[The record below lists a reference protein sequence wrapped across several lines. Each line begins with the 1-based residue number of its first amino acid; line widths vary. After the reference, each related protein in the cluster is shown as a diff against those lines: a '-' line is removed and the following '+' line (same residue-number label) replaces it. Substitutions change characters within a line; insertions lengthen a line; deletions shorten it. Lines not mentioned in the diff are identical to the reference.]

1 MTDRSSEDQLF
12 THIAWRLVPLLI
24 AIFLVAYIDRAN
36 IGFAKLQMLS
46 SLRMSE
52 ASYGFASSLFFIGYL
67 VCEVPSNLL
76 MHRFGARR
84 WISRIMLTWGVA
96 TLLLAWTPSALA
108 FQILRFLLGAAEAG
122 LYPGIILY
130 LGMWFPERQRTGI
143 VGLLTLGSSMGN
155 MLGSLIGGFSLELH
169 GVAGLAGWQWVFLTT
184 GTPALLLTFVTLY
197 CLPDGPSSA
206 NFLTAREKDVVES
219 RLRAD
224 PPAARLAGG
233 DGWSLAAL
241 VTVALFSVG
250 YGTISI
256 AIYGIAYWLPT
267 LVKGFGVT
275 SSVNGMLN
283 MIPWFITSLMLLWL
297 PRRLKTP
304 RRVLTAAFC
313 AALLGIL
320 CFVASVGPFSNAV
333 RFAAL
338 SLGAPCLY
346 LMIPCFWALPPR
358 LLPASFMKG
367 AGGAAALAVI
377 AAGSSVGGFLAQN
390 IMPWVG
396 KVTGSTSAP
405 MLVPAVSLLLLGTG
419 ALVVW
424 VRLGLAGRDGP
435 EAMSTAQ

>member
-1 MTDRSSEDQLF
+1 
-12 THIAWRLVPLLI
+12 V
-24 AIFLVAYIDRAN
+24 
-36 IGFAKLQMLS
+36 
-46 SLRMSE
+46 
-52 ASYGFASSLFFIGYL
+52 
-67 VCEVPSNLL
+67 
-76 MHRFGARR
+76 
-84 WISRIMLTWGVA
+84 
-96 TLLLAWTPSALA
+96 
-108 FQILRFLLGAAEAG
+108 
-122 LYPGIILY
+122 
-130 LGMWFPERQRTGI
+130 
-143 VGLLTLGSSMGN
+143 
-155 MLGSLIGGFSLELH
+155 
-169 GVAGLAGWQWVFLTT
+169 
-184 GTPALLLTFVTLY
+184 LLTFVTLY
-197 CLPDGPSSA
+197 CLPDGPQSA
-206 NFLTAREKDVVES
+206 NFLTTREKDVVET

-233 DGWSLAAL
+233 SGWSLPAL
-241 VTVALFSVG
+241 VTVGLFSVG

-283 MIPWFITSLMLLWL
+283 MIPWLITSLMLLWL

-304 RRVLTAAFC
+304 RRVLIAAFC
-313 AALLGIL
+313 AAVLGIL

-424 VRLGLAGRDGP
+424 LRLGLAGRGGP
-435 EAMSTAQ
+435 ESMSTAQ